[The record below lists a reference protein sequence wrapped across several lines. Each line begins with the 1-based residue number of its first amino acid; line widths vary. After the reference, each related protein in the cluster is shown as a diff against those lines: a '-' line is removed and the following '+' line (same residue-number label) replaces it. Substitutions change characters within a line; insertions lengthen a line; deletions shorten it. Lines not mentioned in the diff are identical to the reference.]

1 MNKNTREEKTG
12 KAPSNSKGLQPVEIE
27 KDRDEDKNKKRG
39 LLLRRITVVLAVLV
53 VLSPVSYTHL
63 LPLTS

>member
-12 KAPSNSKGLQPVEIE
+12 KAPSNSEGLQPAEIE

-39 LLLRRITVVLAVLV
+39 LLLRRITVALAG
-53 VLSPVSYTHL
+53 SAQPVGTHRQGAVFAF
-63 LPLTS
+63 